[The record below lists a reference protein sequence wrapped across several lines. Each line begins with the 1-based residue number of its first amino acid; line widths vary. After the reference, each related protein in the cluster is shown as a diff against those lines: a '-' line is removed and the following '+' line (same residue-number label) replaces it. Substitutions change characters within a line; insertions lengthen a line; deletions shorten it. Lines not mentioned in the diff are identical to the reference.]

1 MLFRSSQTNA
11 EPAEGKSAVGEPVA
25 WLINGYLSDEYFRT
39 SELDEIEPL
48 YTTPQTKPLSDEEI
62 IEVFESPFHP
72 KTTGRIDDEVIAFAR
87 AIEER
92 ILGK

>member
-1 MLFRSSQTNA
+1 MLFRSS
-11 EPAEGKSAVGEPVA
+11 KRSS
-25 WLINGYLSDEYFRT
+25 LEYN
-39 SELDEIEPL
+39 IPL

-62 IEVFESPFHP
+62 IELVGKH
-72 KTTGRIDDEVIAFAR
+72 IDYVPDDDNGMKIVGIKSLAR